1 MILNSF
7 FRNIIISFLFICAVI
22 DSNAQSYFSLNGDAK
37 KQTVS
42 FKLLSNLIVF
52 PIEVNGKELN
62 FILDSGVGAT
72 ILFNLNSKDSLALK
86 NVEKVK
92 LQGLGSEEPID
103 AILSKNNRFKFKN
116 IKGYN
121 QSLYVLFDD
130 SFDLSS
136 KLGITVNG
144 IIGYEILKDFVIHVN
159 YGTKRLSFYNP
170 DNYEYKNCNKCESID
185 LDIYK
190 KKPYITVGAK
200 LNPISE
206 KITPVKLLVDSGG
219 SDALWLFENSLSDIT
234 PPKKYF
240 IDFLGEGL
248 SGTIYGKRA
257 IIKELLIGQFTFKN
271 PTVSYPDSLSV
282 SYSRQFKERNGSL
295 GGSVL
300 KRFSVIFDYK
310 NHKITLKKGSSF
322 HKPFRYNMSG
332 IELVYYGKILVIE
345 QDKRST
351 TFSLTDGENSDRNKI
366 VLDYKY
372 KYTFKPSYKIHN
384 LRVGSPAFR
393 SGLKEGDIVI
403 KINGK
408 YTYAMKLEEIVEKFY
423 QKENTRI
430 NLLIE
435 RNGQNYTYK
444 FNLENMLK

>member
-1 MILNSF
+1 MILDSF
-7 FRNIIISFLFICAVI
+7 LRNIILSFLFFCAVI
-22 DSNAQSYFSLNGDAK
+22 DGNAQSYFSLNSAAK

-42 FKLLSNLIVF
+42 FKLLSNLIIF

-72 ILFNLNSKDSLALK
+72 ILFNLNSKDSLSLK
-86 NVEKVK
+86 NIKKVR

-103 AILSKNNRFKFKN
+103 AILSKNNRFKFKDIN
-116 IKGYN
+116 GYN
-121 QSLYVLFDD
+121 QNLYVLFDD
-130 SFDLSS
+130 GFDLSS
-136 KLGITVNG
+136 KLGITVHG
-144 IIGYEILKDFVIHVN
+144 IIGYEILKDFVIHIN
-159 YGTKRLSFYNP
+159 YASKRISFYNP
-170 DNYEYKNCNKCESID
+170 DNYVYKNCNKCEIID
-185 LDIYK
+185 LEIYK

-206 KITPVKLLVDSGG
+206 RITPVKLLIDSGG
-219 SDALWLFENSLSDIT
+219 SDALWLFENSLPDIN

-257 IIKELLIGQFTFKN
+257 LIKELVIGKFAFKN
-271 PTVSYPDSLSV
+271 PTVSYPDSSAV
-282 SYSRQFKERNGSL
+282 VFARQFKERNGSL
-295 GGSVL
+295 GGSIL

-310 NHKITLKKGSSF
+310 NHKITFKKGNSF

-332 IELVYYGKILVIE
+332 IELVYYGKILVKE
-345 QDKRST
+345 QDKRNT
-351 TFSLTDGENSDRNKI
+351 TFSLSDGQNSDQNKI

-372 KYTFKPSYKIHN
+372 KYTFKPAYKIHK

-393 SGLKEGDIVI
+393 SGLQEDDIVI

-408 YTYAMKLEEIVEKFY
+408 YTYEMKLEDIVAEFY

-435 RNGQNYTYK
+435 RNGKNYTYK
-444 FNLENMLK
+444 FNLENMLN

>member
-144 IIGYEILKDFVIHVN
+144 IIGYEILKDFVI
-159 YGTKRLSFYNP
+159 
-170 DNYEYKNCNKCESID
+170 
-185 LDIYK
+185 
-190 KKPYITVGAK
+190 
-200 LNPISE
+200 
-206 KITPVKLLVDSGG
+206 
-219 SDALWLFENSLSDIT
+219 
-234 PPKKYF
+234 
-240 IDFLGEGL
+240 
-248 SGTIYGKRA
+248 
-257 IIKELLIGQFTFKN
+257 
-271 PTVSYPDSLSV
+271 
-282 SYSRQFKERNGSL
+282 
-295 GGSVL
+295 
-300 KRFSVIFDYK
+300 
-310 NHKITLKKGSSF
+310 
-322 HKPFRYNMSG
+322 
-332 IELVYYGKILVIE
+332 
-345 QDKRST
+345 
-351 TFSLTDGENSDRNKI
+351 
-366 VLDYKY
+366 
-372 KYTFKPSYKIHN
+372 
-384 LRVGSPAFR
+384 
-393 SGLKEGDIVI
+393 
-403 KINGK
+403 
-408 YTYAMKLEEIVEKFY
+408 
-423 QKENTRI
+423 
-430 NLLIE
+430 
-435 RNGQNYTYK
+435 
-444 FNLENMLK
+444 